1 MQHSVKKKILN
12 FSVFNFRWCRR
23 IQRKTC
29 PLKSSGSRSVWIP
42 VFIFVCECALR
53 RATSVTETIKASIS
67 IISIHLSMSVS
78 DDIKYS
84 LWNLKYL
91 LVFFKREIER
101 YRERQSHGDKETE
114 RDVLFF
120 VSNVQDSY
128 SKNQILTWAPPPP
141 KKTQKIK
148 MKFISTKVEKLNS
161 PLTPSR
167 SSTFSNI
174 LHVMMQETTVKFISL
189 TICHC
194 CHFVKINFHT
204 LYI

>member
-1 MQHSVKKKILN
+1 MQARCRVWNCLYCKQRLNSGMLNEIGRHTKREKVDAAFCKNLN
-12 FSVFNFRWCRR
+12 FSVFDFRWCRR

-42 VFIFVCECALR
+42 VFIFVFECALR

-114 RDVLFF
+114 RYVLFF
-120 VSNVQDSY
+120 VSNVPDSY
-128 SKNQILTWAPPPP
+128 SKNRYWG
-141 KKTQKIK
+141 
-148 MKFISTKVEKLNS
+148 
-161 PLTPSR
+161 
-167 SSTFSNI
+167 
-174 LHVMMQETTVKFISL
+174 
-189 TICHC
+189 
-194 CHFVKINFHT
+194 
-204 LYI
+204 